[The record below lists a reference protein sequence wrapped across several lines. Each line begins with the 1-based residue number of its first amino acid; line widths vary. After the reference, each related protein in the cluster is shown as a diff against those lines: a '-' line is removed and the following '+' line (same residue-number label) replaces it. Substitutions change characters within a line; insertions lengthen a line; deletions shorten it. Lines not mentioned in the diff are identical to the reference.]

1 MSSNK
6 AGSRNQHPGRSFADE
21 SDQSPKPLV
30 GTLLQEFQ
38 NLKDKFKNED
48 GEEIKGASIMM
59 CSINLNNLILK

>member
-1 MSSNK
+1 MNSGK
-6 AGSRNQHPGRSFADE
+6 AGSRNQHPGRSFPEE

-48 GEEIKGASIMM
+48 GEEIKGKS
-59 CSINLNNLILK
+59 L